1 MTLFDGQTCLPV
13 TSDGQKRPA
22 RPARHIDGARGT
34 MSRAVDTEA
43 EAEVAIA
50 QMATEMGRDPHA
62 E

>member
-1 MTLFDGQTCLPV
+1 MPV

-22 RPARHIDGARGT
+22 RPARHIDGSPGT